1 MPCLNEAQ
9 TIGVCIRK
17 AHACIDR
24 LGLNAEIVIADNGS
38 TDGSQEIAAREG
50 ARVVAVPE
58 RGYGA
63 ALYHGALG
71 SRGRYI
77 IMGDADDSYDFSR
90 LDRFVEKLREGH
102 DLVMGDRFRGGIAAG
117 AMPWKNR
124 YIGNPGLSFVG
135 RLFFRCPVADF
146 HCGIRGFSRT
156 AFDRMD
162 LQTTGME
169 FASEMVIKATL
180 LRMRIAERWLFLDPG
195 VLVIVVG
202 LLLGGPSS
210 ANNLTAAVQKIGG
223 EPNSHVRNMTA

>member
-17 AHACIDR
+17 ARACIDR

-38 TDGSQEIAAREG
+38 TDGSQAIAEREG

-90 LDRFVEKLREGH
+90 LDPFVEKLREGN
-102 DLVMGDRFRGGIAAG
+102 DLVMGNRFRGSIAEG

-124 YIGNPGLSFVG
+124 YIGNPALSFVG

-146 HCGIRGFSRT
+146 HCGIRGFSRA

-162 LQTTGME
+162 LQTTGCPRTHLPAARPGRSGCGNPRVRRVGVARRE
-169 FASEMVIKATL
+169 ATRPIAFGRSL
-180 LRMRIAERWLFLDPG
+180 VDALRR
-195 VLVIVVG
+195 
-202 LLLGGPSS
+202 
-210 ANNLTAAVQKIGG
+210 
-223 EPNSHVRNMTA
+223 